1 MEQRFSYQQSREN
14 PRAAQLAA
22 ERDGNLLKSSQ
33 PVSSASDGKLDAVV
47 GTKLLAGELRFG
59 SKRDVAAMLQ
69 MSIRS
74 VDNYV
79 ARGCPHIALSKRR
92 LRFDLTEVR
101 AWFKQQY
108 GQQRRAAPKVEN
120 GVA

>member
-1 MEQRFSYQQSREN
+1 MEQRFPYRQSREN
-14 PRAAQLAA
+14 PRAVQLAA
-22 ERDGNLLKSSQ
+22 ERDGNLPKSSQ
-33 PVSSASDGKLDAVV
+33 PVSSSPDGRLEALV
-47 GTKLLAGELRFG
+47 GTLSAADLPFG

-69 MSIRS
+69 MSVRS

-92 LRFDLTEVR
+92 LRFDLAEVR

-108 GQQRRAAPKVEN
+108 GQQRRAMPKVKN
-120 GVA
+120 GDQ